1 MSFKAEDL
9 LQRLLELESLATAP
23 KRYLIALSGGLDS
36 TVLAHALAS
45 TRLQHGKALIA
56 IHVDH
61 RLQNE
66 SGAWAEQCE
75 QFATELGLEFLCEA
89 VDVEVQG
96 GDGPEAAARD
106 ARYAAL
112 AKHVA
117 DGDWL
122 LSAHHQDDQAETLML
137 NLLRGSGPA
146 GLAGMRPMR
155 QFSRG
160 WLSRP
165 LLGVSRD
172 DLMAYA
178 MREELRWIDDPSN
191 EDVDFDRNF
200 LRNKVLPLITGR
212 WPGAAARM
220 ARSAELARDASN
232 LLSELAELD
241 IKSLGG
247 VCDRLSVTGLHKLS
261 KSRQFNLLRQ
271 AAKLS
276 ELPVPAT
283 PQLLAIV
290 EQLLPAREDAE
301 PLVSWPGGEARR
313 YRDTLYLQPT
323 FSAADFAKGQP
334 FGDGEVLIGPGLG
347 TLALGSCDGPGLSE
361 TVVAQ
366 GLCLRRREG
375 GEEIQLPGQSHTKKL
390 KKLLQEEGV
399 LPWFRQQLPL
409 IYSGGQLVAVADLWI
424 AAGALAEKG
433 RAIRWRNKPDLY

>member
-1 MSFKAEDL
+1 MSFIAKDL
-9 LQRLLELESLATAP
+9 LQRLRELESLATP
-23 KRYLIALSGGLDS
+23 SKRYLVALSGGLDS

-45 TRLQHGKALIA
+45 TRQQHGTALIA

-61 RLQNE
+61 RLQDE
-66 SGAWAEQCE
+66 SRVWAKHCE
-75 QFATELGLEFLCEA
+75 QFATKLGLEFLCEV
-89 VDVEVQG
+89 VDVDVQG

-106 ARYAAL
+106 ARYMAL

-146 GLAGMRPMR
+146 GLAGMRSMR

-172 DLMAYA
+172 DLIAYA
-178 MREELRWIDDPSN
+178 TREELIWIDDPSN
-191 EDVDFDRNF
+191 ENVDFDRNF
-200 LRNKVLPLITGR
+200 LRNEVLPLTIGR
-212 WPGAAARM
+212 WPGAVARI
-220 ARSAELARDASN
+220 ARSAELARDAAN

-241 IKSLGG
+241 ITSFGS
-247 VCDRLSVTGLHKLS
+247 VCNKLSVTGLLTLS
-261 KSRQFNLLRQ
+261 KSRQMNLLRH
-271 AAKLS
+271 AANLS
-276 ELPVPAT
+276 GLPVPAT

-313 YRDTLYLQPT
+313 YRDTVYLQPN
-323 FSAADFAKGQP
+323 FSAADFEKGQP

-347 TLALGSCDGPGLSE
+347 TLALGSGDGPGLSE
-361 TVVAQ
+361 TVVSQ
-366 GLCLRRREG
+366 GLCLRLREG
-375 GEEIQLPGQSHTKKL
+375 GEEIQLPGQAHTRKL
-390 KKLLQEEGV
+390 KKLLQEEGI
-399 LPWFRQQLPL
+399 LPWHRQQLPL

-424 AAGALAEKG
+424 AADALAMKG
-433 RAIRWRNKPDLY
+433 RAIHWRNKPDLY

>member
-1 MSFKAEDL
+1 VSFIAKDL
-9 LQRLLELESLATAP
+9 LQRLRELESLAAPP
-23 KRYLIALSGGLDS
+23 KRYLVALSGGLDS

-45 TRLQHGKALIA
+45 TRQLHGKAVIA

-61 RLQNE
+61 RLQDE
-66 SGAWAEQCE
+66 SRVWAKHCE
-75 QFATELGLEFLCEA
+75 QFATKLGLEFLCDV
-89 VDVEVQG
+89 VDVDVLG

-106 ARYAAL
+106 ARYMAL

-146 GLAGMRPMR
+146 GLAGMRSMR

-160 WLSRP
+160 WLGRP

-172 DLMAYA
+172 DLIAYA
-178 MREELRWIDDPSN
+178 TREELVWIDDPSN
-191 EDVDFDRNF
+191 ESVDFDRNF
-200 LRNKVLPLITGR
+200 LRNEVLPLIIGR
-212 WPGAAARM
+212 WPGAVARI

-241 IKSLGG
+241 ITSLGG
-247 VCDRLSVTGLHKLS
+247 DCDRLSITGLHTLS
-261 KSRQFNLLRQ
+261 TSRQLNLLRH

-276 ELPVPAT
+276 GLPVPAT

-313 YRDTLYLQPT
+313 YRDSLFLQPT
-323 FSAADFAKGQP
+323 FSAADFAEGQP

-347 TLALGSCDGPGLSE
+347 TLALGSGDGPGLSE
-361 TVVAQ
+361 TVVSQ

-375 GEEIQLPGQSHTKKL
+375 GEEIQLPGQAHTRKL
-390 KKLLQEEGV
+390 KKLLQEEGI
-399 LPWFRQQLPL
+399 LPWLRQQLPL

-424 AAGALAEKG
+424 SADALAEKG
-433 RAIRWRNKPDLY
+433 RAIHWRDKPDLY